1 MNLLPFGTGLQ
12 RPVFA
17 TILTRTDLSMK
28 MAREKI
34 FEPVVCVQSFED
46 MSQSLPMTRS
56 MAWLVSGRRTFTGDP
71 LLS

>member
-46 MSQSLPMTRS
+46 MSQSLPMTEHGLASIWTQNLHR
-56 MAWLVSGRRTFTGDP
+56 
-71 LLS
+71 